1 LQSEFDIAVNGK
13 NLAAHM
19 NRVMSVCPALP
30 RYGVIAAG
38 GIGYVYKGQTIDM
51 MGLNN
56 PAMAHA
62 DKVKTKGVKNHGS
75 FNKKVFYNQQVDIFL
90 TWPDPLTDTLIQDD
104 ITARAF
110 LLRLRDPQYFINRVC
125 GNIFNDAEFR
135 SQYSFYRISNGKDH
149 FYGFVKPTPFA
160 EKYPCLQLSPV
171 QEEPIPVQVS
181 SSLP

>member
-1 LQSEFDIAVNGK
+1 
-13 NLAAHM
+13 
-19 NRVMSVCPALP
+19 
-30 RYGVIAAG
+30 
-38 GIGYVYKGQTIDM
+38 M

-104 ITARAF
+104 STARAF
-110 LLRLRDPQYFINRVC
+110 LLRLRDPQYFINRIC

-135 SQYSFYRISNGKDH
+135 SLYSFYRISNGKDH
-149 FYGFVKPTPFA
+149 FYGFVKPAGFS

-171 QEEPIPVQVS
+171 QGEPIPVQVS